1 MSKFNVTKLRG
12 ISEEVNNN
20 ETTENNET
28 IENKVKVGAGLMS
41 DVSKSAVKMKV
52 THVFRNELDKNE
64 NNMYDIGNIESLA
77 WSIKT
82 MGLLQPLHVTQK
94 EDGRY
99 LLLGGERRLTAIDSL
114 IADPECTDW
123 NEDSM
128 IPVVV
133 KKYDEVDLPL
143 DDKLKET
150 LSIITTN
157 KEARE
162 YTDKDRMEELEAW
175 EKIIDALRKE
185 GVEKLPYTDEDGNEI
200 RIKGEKTRDIISKT
214 TGMSKGLINTF
225 NKVKNQGSETV
236 NELLVNNSMSVGT
249 ANELISQADSKEAQ
263 DRIVNKLKQ
272 EGKELTANN
281 IKEVIDQEKTEEI
294 DLEMLRGDLADVVA
308 TLEEQEVMLSINE
321 LKIYNKAI
329 KDLNKLLVKN

>member
-1 MSKFNVTKLRG
+1 MPKFNVGMIRG
-12 ISEEVNNN
+12 AN
-20 ETTENNET
+20 TEPEQEKVA
-28 IENKVKVGAGLMS
+28 ENKIKVGAGLMS
-41 DVSKSAVKMKV
+41 DVSKNAVKMKI
-52 THVFRNELDKNE
+52 THISRSELDKNE

-99 LLLGGERRLTAIDSL
+99 ILLGGERRLTAIDSL

-143 DDKLKET
+143 DDELKET

-162 YTDKDRMEELEAW
+162 YTDKDRLEELNAW

-185 GVEKLPYTDEDGNEI
+185 GVEKLPYTDAEGNEI

-214 TGMSKGLINTF
+214 TGMSKGLINSF
-225 NKVKNQGSETV
+225 NKVKNQGSDSV
-236 NELLVNNSMSVGT
+236 NELLFNNEISVGT
-249 ANELISQADSKEAQ
+249 ANELIEQAETEEGQ
-263 DRIVNKLKQ
+263 DRIVNKLKK

-281 IKEVIDQEKTEEI
+281 IKEAINQERTEEI
-294 DLEMLRGDLADVVA
+294 DLVMLKSDLADVVSA
-308 TLEEQEVMLSINE
+308 LEEQEVMLSVNE
-321 LKIYNKAI
+321 LKTYNKAI
-329 KDLNKLLVKN
+329 KTLNKLLVRK

>member
-1 MSKFNVTKLRG
+1 MPKFNVGMIRG
-12 ISEEVNNN
+12 KEEPEQKEVV
-20 ETTENNET
+20 ENR
-28 IENKVKVGAGLMS
+28 IQVGAGLMS
-41 DVSKSAVKMKV
+41 DASKNAVKMKI
-52 THVFRNELDKNE
+52 THISRSDLDKNK
-64 NNMYDIGNIESLA
+64 NNMYDIGDIESLA

-143 DDKLKET
+143 DDRLKEI

-162 YTDKDRMEELEAW
+162 YTDKDRLNEINSWEEV
-175 EKIIDALRKE
+175 IDALRKA
-185 GVEKLPYTDEDGNEI
+185 GVEKLPFTDADGNEI
-200 RIKGEKTRDIISKT
+200 RIKGEKTRDIISKS
-214 TGMSKGLINTF
+214 TGMSKGLINSY
-225 NKVKNQGSETV
+225 NKVKNQGSDSV
-236 NELLVNNSMSVGT
+236 NELLFNNEISVGT
-249 ANELISQADSKEAQ
+249 ANELIDQADSEEGQ
-263 DRIVNKLKQ
+263 DRIVNKLKK

-281 IKEVIDQEKTEEI
+281 IKEAINQERTEEI
-294 DLEMLRGDLADVVA
+294 DLDMFNDDLAEVLA
-308 TLEEQEVMLSINE
+308 TLEEQEVMLSASE
-321 LKIYNKAI
+321 LKTYNKAI
-329 KDLNKLLVKN
+329 KTLKKLLVRK